1 MSNSTLVNSVS
12 TWISKNEANI
22 QMQYVFRNIV
32 KITVERTLGDQTDK
46 FDLQQ
51 ITLILNDSTQV
62 KIDCYAVLGK
72 KHEDCLKVV
81 NNNNYYTQET
91 ADGIEYRYVCSNGM
105 GSEGKQ
111 PLLTPE
117 DQKAVDEWQRFGKY
131 PDKHRVEKI
140 KALSKEIPL
149 DDRTVDKIETLSNMV
164 LTRKRR

>member
-1 MSNSTLVNSVS
+1 MSNSTLVNSIS
-12 TWISKNEANI
+12 TWIEKKEANI

-32 KITVERTLGDQTDK
+32 KIEVERTLGDEVDK

-51 ITLILNDSTQV
+51 ITLHLNDSTQV
-62 KIDCYAVLGK
+62 KIDCYAVLGNN
-72 KHEDCLKVV
+72 HQDCLKV
-81 NNNNYYTQET
+81 TQET
-91 ADGIEYRYVCSNGM
+91 LVCSNGM
-105 GSEGKQ
+105 ESVWDKK

-117 DQKAVDEWQRFGKY
+117 DQKAVDDWQRFGKY
-131 PDKHRVEKI
+131 PAKHRVEKI